1 MRLVVEE
8 AQDHSTC
15 METVRQRH
23 GADCVV
29 VHSFRVEE
37 KYRIV
42 VALETEASRPAL
54 TSPSDAVRDVISPTV
69 PVCNIK
75 WDTFIDDVSASQP
88 VTPSA
93 VSQTRSDA
101 MPNLAATPQSSPEVS
116 SGLIALAARIKALE
130 AAHQP
135 TILEPE
141 TEEFRKVVF
150 SDVLA
155 DAAVVTTTHKALADP
170 QPSEEATCIGG
181 RIDGELHDLAVIP
194 LDIPMIAVKDQGWIP
209 SPEQTF
215 IREKVED
222 SVVPRVCT
230 SDGAENFATLLS
242 GYIAIASNSLPLSG
256 QTRLKIATGQNI

>member
-101 MPNLAATPQSSPEVS
+101 MPNFAATPQSSPEVS

-170 QPSEEATCIGG
+170 QPPEEAPRIGG
-181 RIDGELHDLAVIP
+181 RIDGELQDLAVIP

-215 IREKVED
+215 IRAKVED

-242 GYIAIASNSLPLSG
+242 GCIAIASNSLPLSG

>member
-8 AQDHSTC
+8 AKDHSTC

-29 VHSFRVEE
+29 VHSFRVEGR
-37 KYRIV
+37 YRIV
-42 VALETEASRPAL
+42 VALETEASAPVL
-54 TSPSDAVRDVISPTV
+54 SSPSDAVRDVISPTV

-75 WDTFIDDVSASQP
+75 WDTFIDDVSTSQP

-93 VSQTRSDA
+93 VSQDPSNA
-101 MPNLAATPQSSPEVS
+101 MPNFAAIPQSSPEVS

-155 DAAVVTTTHKALADP
+155 DAAVVTTTHEALTDP
-170 QPSEEATCIGG
+170 QPPEEATCIGG
-181 RIDGELHDLAVIP
+181 RIDGAPQDQTVIP
-194 LDIPMIAVKDQGWIP
+194 LDIPMIAARDPEWIP

-215 IREKVED
+215 IGEKGED

-242 GYIAIASNSLPLSG
+242 GCIAIASNSLPLSG

>member
-42 VALETEASRPAL
+42 VALETESSRPAL
-54 TSPSDAVRDVISPTV
+54 TSLSDAVRDVISPTV

-75 WDTFIDDVSASQP
+75 WDTFIDDVSTSQP

-93 VSQTRSDA
+93 VSQTRSA
-101 MPNLAATPQSSPEVS
+101 ATPNFAATPQSSPEVS

-170 QPSEEATCIGG
+170 QPPEEATCIGG
-181 RIDGELHDLAVIP
+181 RIDGELQDLAAIP
-194 LDIPMIAVKDQGWIP
+194 LDIPMIAVKDPGWIP

-230 SDGAENFATLLS
+230 SDGAENFASLLS
-242 GYIAIASNSLPLSG
+242 GCIAIASNSLPLSG

>member
-1 MRLVVEE
+1 
-8 AQDHSTC
+8 
-15 METVRQRH
+15 
-23 GADCVV
+23 
-29 VHSFRVEE
+29 
-37 KYRIV
+37 
-42 VALETEASRPAL
+42 
-54 TSPSDAVRDVISPTV
+54 
-69 PVCNIK
+69 
-75 WDTFIDDVSASQP
+75 
-88 VTPSA
+88 
-93 VSQTRSDA
+93 
-101 MPNLAATPQSSPEVS
+101 MPNFAAIPQSSPEVS

-170 QPSEEATCIGG
+170 QPPEEAPRIGG
-181 RIDGELHDLAVIP
+181 RIDGELQDLAVIP

-215 IREKVED
+215 IRAKVED

-242 GYIAIASNSLPLSG
+242 GCIAIASNSLPLSG